1 MKNRTGTSTHDSLRL
16 PGVSVHARTVHS
28 TAEHAR
34 VLLSMLLPGQ
44 QQLPGGEHARTQHA
58 SLPQLRQAGEV
69 VLEYLQ
75 QEELTGGEA
84 DLRVAAQK

>member
-1 MKNRTGTSTHDSLRL
+1 MNEN
-16 PGVSVHARTVHS
+16 A
-28 TAEHAR
+28 AA
-34 VLLSMLLPGQ
+34 GQ
-44 QQLPGGEHARTQHA
+44 QQLPGGEYARTQRA